1 MLDGTPFAL
10 EYMNASSV
18 EYMEASEK
26 ATEEVWSDLTFL
38 ARTQNRDWIRSFID
52 SKSLV
57 DRSKTWIY
65 NNQEN

>member
-26 ATEEVWSDLTFL
+26 ATEEVCSDFTFL
-38 ARTQNRDWIRSFID
+38 ARTQNRDSFIHWFKID
-52 SKSLV
+52 YYLFSG
-57 DRSKTWIY
+57 W
-65 NNQEN
+65 

>member
-26 ATEEVWSDLTFL
+26 ATEEVCSDFTFL
-38 ARTQNRDWIRSFID
+38 ARTQNRDSFIH
-52 SKSLV
+52 
-57 DRSKTWIY
+57 WF
-65 NNQEN
+65 